1 LIMAHLNQYQINQL
15 FVLVDEYI
23 SIVALKNPNQKQ
35 IQLELWEERVKRV
48 FPYET
53 NVMTVSLKEIAEA
66 KAREKVS

>member
-1 LIMAHLNQYQINQL
+1 MAQLNQYQIHQL

-35 IQLELWEERVKRV
+35 NQLELWEERVKRV

>member
-1 LIMAHLNQYQINQL
+1 MAHLNQYQINQL